1 MLQPTLKPQEISQ
14 WPPHHASS
22 FTPVACC
29 FFWGYAYCSSA
40 ILKAMLSS
48 RSGRSAA
55 TNGRQ
60 HDAQVLG
67 EAETMQC
74 QATAT
79 LQDCRLLSH
88 SRGALRSVVKVP
100 SLPTLLTSCL
110 WSILLWL
117 LRVCFSK
124 LARLGIA
131 GSALFL
137 APVRVCLACHR
148 ESLVQMMQIQAFQ
161 ALVNFREPG
170 TRITALLLTVQHLT
184 DR

>member
-1 MLQPTLKPQEISQ
+1 
-14 WPPHHASS
+14 
-22 FTPVACC
+22 
-29 FFWGYAYCSSA
+29 
-40 ILKAMLSS
+40 MLSS